1 VKPNAIVRKARV
13 RVEKCRPVGL
23 ALGAYARPDIVL
35 QGRGT
40 QEGRGVYAPLNN
52 CATAQHLLR
61 VELVG
66 GGENIAVGRQL
77 ISHHES
83 GGAPFAVLQIS

>member
-1 VKPNAIVRKARV
+1 M
-13 RVEKCRPVGL
+13 
-23 ALGAYARPDIVL
+23 YAS
-35 QGRGT
+35 
-40 QEGRGVYAPLNN
+40 LNN

-77 ISHHES
+77 ISQPES
-83 GGAPFAVLQIS
+83 GWAPFAVLQIS